1 LSANNKGFEQ
11 FFSKLNK
18 LSMQVVDR
26 HWYRQVVYCFAPW
39 LVSFKC
45 TMSAF
50 MWSGVWKAKIKGN
63 NNIYGLQQRFA
74 AKKPALDFRF
84 CRR

>member
-1 LSANNKGFEQ
+1 
-11 FFSKLNK
+11 
-18 LSMQVVDR
+18 
-26 HWYRQVVYCFAPW
+26 
-39 LVSFKC
+39 
-45 TMSAF
+45 MSAF